1 MRTRGTGG
9 EGARRQAG
17 KAKKRFGQHFLEPAW
32 AARLIDRIDPKPDE
46 TFLEIGPGRGALTK
60 PLAPK
65 VRHLIAIEI
74 DRDLA
79 AALPPKLP
87 PHVTV
92 LQQDA
97 LATDFAEL
105 LAAETAP
112 VRVVGN
118 LPYNVA
124 SPILFMLLQAA
135 ADGRVFSDATL
146 MLQKEVADRVVAK
159 PGSDDYG
166 AMSIQVALL
175 ADAVQTMTLPPG
187 AFRPPPKVT
196 SAVVLLRFRPPAEP
210 VGDRETFGRMV
221 RGLFQQRRKTV
232 GNALVPVASTFGR
245 DPRQVIEQAGVDPHK
260 RPEQLTLAEFAALSR
275 AVL

>member
-1 MRTRGTGG
+1 MRTRGLGG
-9 EGARRQAG
+9 EGARGQAG
-17 KAKKRFGQHFLEPAW
+17 RAKKRFGQHFLEPAW
-32 AARLIDRIDPKPDE
+32 AARLIDRIQPQPEE
-46 TFLEIGPGRGALTK
+46 TFLEIGPGRGALTR
-60 PLAPK
+60 PLAPR

-79 AALPPKLP
+79 AALPSQLP

-105 LAAETAP
+105 LAAEMAP

-124 SPILFMLLQAA
+124 SPILFMLLRAA

-146 MLQKEVADRVVAK
+146 MLQKEVADRVVAL

-166 AMSIQVALL
+166 AMGIQVALL
-175 ADAVQTMTLPPG
+175 ADAEQTMTLPPG

-196 SAVVLLRFRPPAEP
+196 SAVVHLRFRRPAEN
-210 VGDRETFGRMV
+210 VGDLDVFGRVV

-245 DPRQVIEQAGVDPHK
+245 DAGQVLAHAGVDPRK

>member
-1 MRTRGTGG
+1 MTP
-9 EGARRQAG
+9 EGHPGR
-17 KAKKRFGQHFLEPAW
+17 AKKRFGQHFLEPAW
-32 AARLIDRIDPKPDE
+32 AARLIDRIDPRPDQ
-46 TFLEIGPGRGALTK
+46 TFLEIGPGRGALTR

-65 VRHLIAIEI
+65 VRHLIAVEI

-79 AALPPKLP
+79 AALAPTLP

-92 LQQDA
+92 LQRDA

-124 SPILFMLLQAA
+124 SPILFMLLRAA
-135 ADGRVFSDATL
+135 GDGRVFSDATL
-146 MLQKEVADRVVAK
+146 MLQKEVADRVVAT
-159 PGSDDYG
+159 PGSRDYG
-166 AMSIQVALL
+166 AMGIQVALF
-175 ADAVQTMTLPPG
+175 ADATQTMTLPPG

-196 SAVVLLRFRPPAEP
+196 SAVVHLRFREPREP
-210 VGDRETFGRMV
+210 VGDLGAFERVV

-232 GNALVPVASTFGR
+232 GKALVPVAATFGR
-245 DPRQVIEQAGVDPHK
+245 APAQVLEQSGVDAGK